1 MSDAPRILALDLSLV
16 RTGACVSSDSGAF
29 GDYSSIATGKLRGM
43 ERIDRIARQ
52 VQARAR
58 DVDLV
63 VIEGYSFGSKG
74 RSVFDIAELGG
85 CVRFLL
91 YRLGIPWVDVSP
103 STLKKYATGKGNS
116 PKDAM
121 IAAAIRRFGFA
132 GCDNNEADA
141 YLLWCLA
148 RHAYGRPIASVPQVQ
163 AAAIEAVMFPWPLP
177 EGRRCA

>member
-1 MSDAPRILALDLSLV
+1 MSVGPRILALDLSLV
-16 RTGACVSSDSGAF
+16 RTGVCRPDGSTSC
-29 GDYSSIATGKLRGM
+29 ITTGRLCGM
-43 ERIDRIARQ
+43 ERLDAIVRN
-52 VQARAR
+52 VQAACAATSA
-58 DVDLV
+58 DLLV
-63 VIEGYSFGSKG
+63 LEGYSFGSKG

-91 YRLGIPWVDVSP
+91 YRLGIPFVDVSP

-141 YLLWCLA
+141 YLLWCMA
-148 RHAYGRPIASVPQVQ
+148 RHMYGHPIAGVPQAQ
-163 AAAIEAVMFPWPLP
+163 ADAADKVEWPLL
-177 EGRRCA
+177 EGSRCA